1 MQSNRSYKR
10 HVPVKGQR
18 GIYWSGYERNKR
30 FEIRFSDGSGKRKFE
45 VVGSSL
51 AEAKARL
58 AEVTVARQR
67 GERMTRLGMTFAECV
82 EEWCNVRLVKPS
94 TADTYDRLIRLY
106 LMPRFGR
113 TRVSDIDTLVL
124 RSWLGRLERET
135 KLSSS
140 SRQLILSIL
149 SAVLAHAVE
158 EGALTANPVSGL
170 TRRVRPT
177 AIKLDPRILSREE
190 EAPLL
195 AACGRREWMVPVVR
209 VALLTGLRLG
219 EICGLQWEDVDLE
232 AGKLNIRHN
241 LSKDSKMIGTPKGG
255 PAIIDLHPEVRRIL
269 VELRMASPAGAEYV
283 FVNRLGQ
290 RRMPREVQRAWTD
303 MVGRAGLSKEPRHL
317 RFHDL
322 RHTCAS
328 RLANAT
334 GASMPWVQGYLRH
347 ANMQT
352 TLGYVHSIA
361 DEARLA
367 AAWEALA

>member
-1 MQSNRSYKR
+1 
-10 HVPVKGQR
+10 
-18 GIYWSGYERNKR
+18 
-30 FEIRFSDGSGKRKFE
+30 
-45 VVGSSL
+45 
-51 AEAKARL
+51 
-58 AEVTVARQR
+58 
-67 GERMTRLGMTFAECV
+67 MTFAEVV
-82 EEWCNVRLVKPS
+82 EEWRSVRSVKPS
-94 TADTYDRLIRLY
+94 TADTYDRLIRLH

-113 TRVSDIDTLVL
+113 TRVWEIDTVVL

-135 KLSSS
+135 KLRPS
-140 SRQLILSIL
+140 SRGLILSTL

-170 TRRVRPT
+170 TRRVRPS
-177 AIKLDPRILSREE
+177 AEKLPPRILSREE
-190 EAPLL
+190 EQVLL
-195 AACGRREWMVPVVR
+195 AACGRREWMVPLLR

-255 PAIIDLHPEVRRIL
+255 PATIDLHPEVRRLLI
-269 VELRMASPAGAEYV
+269 ELRMASPAGAEYV
-283 FVNRLGQ
+283 FVNTLGQ
-290 RRMPREVQRAWTD
+290 RRMPREVQRAWTA
-303 MVGRAGLSKEPRHL
+303 MVERAGLTEEPRNL

-328 RLANAT
+328 RLANAP
-334 GASMPWVQGYLRH
+334 GAQMPWVQSYLRH

-352 TLGYVHSIA
+352 TLGYVHSIP